1 MLYPEHMRRVY
12 MSVKG
17 VLFDLE
23 GTLVKKSLDVPEVFH
38 EALIRNKICIPIKDI
53 EKAFIKVQKE
63 QGTTIQEQCGK
74 IPRLE
79 YHNLWN
85 ISILKNLGVKDPN
98 KDIVNELGQWID
110 ISDIT
115 AQPEAFDLL
124 SILKTKKLKTGI
136 VSGIYEKEIH
146 TILNRVNLDETL
158 FDTIVGADTIKK
170 LKPDPDVFLYALQK
184 LTISP
189 QEAIFVGD
197 NLEKDYKA
205 AQKVGL
211 IPFLLISPEKSA
223 FYTVRK
229 ITSLLS
235 LLDHL
240 NTKSCSNHERT

>member
-1 MLYPEHMRRVY
+1 

-38 EALIRNKICIPIKDI
+38 EALIRNKIFIPIKDI

-63 QGTTIQEQCGK
+63 QGATIQEQCGK

-85 ISILKNLGVKDPN
+85 TSILKNLGVKDPN
-98 KDIVNELGQWID
+98 KNIVNELGKWID
-110 ISDIT
+110 ICGIA
-115 AQPEAFDLL
+115 AQPGAFDLL
-124 SILKTKKLKTGI
+124 SILKAQKFKTGI

-146 TILNRVNLDETL
+146 TILQRVNLNKPL

-184 LTISP
+184 LAISP

-205 AQKVGL
+205 AQRVGMT
-211 IPFLLISPEKSA
+211 PFLLIPPEKSA

-229 ITSLLS
+229 ITRLLL

-240 NTKSCSNHERT
+240 NTKSFSI